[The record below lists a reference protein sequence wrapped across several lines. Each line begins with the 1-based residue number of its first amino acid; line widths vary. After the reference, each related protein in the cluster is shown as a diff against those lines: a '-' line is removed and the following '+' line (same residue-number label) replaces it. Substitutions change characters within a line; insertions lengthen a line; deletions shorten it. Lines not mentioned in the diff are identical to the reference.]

1 METKTQYTPE
11 QIQEWQKA
19 NNMEVFSLAQL
30 CAVLMNFE
38 ERQNMLE
45 ECHNKLLDA
54 VYDPQINI
62 LERIKKLEDKWNNQ

>member
-30 CAVLMNFE
+30 CALLMKFE
-38 ERQNMLE
+38 ERQNE
-45 ECHNKLLDA
+45 IAKNIPYNTHPECD
-54 VYDPQINI
+54 VYIINEPKT
-62 LERIKKLEDKWNNQ
+62 LFDKWNNQ